1 MNRTVTRALIGAAA
15 ASAAGVSA
23 TSAFAQAS
31 ASQTTTG
38 SATIF
43 QPIALS
49 KNTDLAFGIVVRPS
63 SGAGTVTVST
73 AGARSLSGNGA
84 LLNDVSPSAATFT
97 VNGEGGQAFSIN
109 VPASFTMT
117 GPSSSTL
124 TVGLNA
130 SGATGTLSGALGGNG
145 SATFSVGGSIT
156 VASTTT
162 NGAYTGTFTTTVS
175 YN

>member
-1 MNRTVTRALIGAAA
+1 MSKPLQRMLLGAAA
-15 ASAAGVSA
+15 ATAAGSQ
-23 TSAFAQAS
+23 AFAQAS

-38 SATIF
+38 SVTIF
-43 QPIALS
+43 QPITLS
-49 KNTDLAFGIVVRPS
+49 KTKDLAFGIVVRPA

-84 LLNDVSPSAATFT
+84 LLNDVTPSAATFT

-124 TVGLNA
+124 TVGLTA
-130 SGATGTLSGALGGNG
+130 SSATGALSGALGGNG
-145 SATFSVGGSIT
+145 SATFTVGGSIT